1 MFVKTEFKCMWVYF
15 TVQISIFFK
24 RQNRF
29 KIEKISLKTS
39 MVREKS
45 FILYML
51 YTLNLIMKDLKT
63 LVKTLFSLVKKGG
76 QKFIFKV

>member
-39 MVREKS
+39 MGREKS